1 MADKS
6 MQLVIGVDI
15 KDVNAAINKT
25 KVLENQVKRIV
36 DAHRSGKIDIE
47 KYNRGLLQTK
57 RAYDSISPS
66 SQKATAE
73 VRKLAK
79 EFNRAYDTQEQVANL
94 KRLEAEQTRA
104 FAAARREATLIN
116 QQKIMEAKAAA
127 KAVSDAAKQEVA
139 AFRAARKEAELM
151 NKQFDM
157 ERAASGLMKSQKA
170 AKRFQLGVQQAGYQV
185 GDFAVQVASG
195 TNPLVAFSQ
204 QATQLVGFFGG
215 PWGAAVGAGIAI
227 LSGLGL
233 AFMNVNGLGK
243 TTKEVLEDIK
253 ETIDGFSSV
262 SDSLEKALV
271 SPIDNSNKA
280 LVSYLK
286 NLKAAKAEE
295 TLKAVSGGIGTILKP
310 YIEMQAESEGRV
322 RGKGRN
328 TLRGDQLETELAR
341 IKIAKQINETLADAT
356 TGPAEDLGQNLL
368 KAMESLRTSGL
379 LTEDLEAG
387 LTDLLETTGLRAQAE
402 KDLIALVK
410 EQTEAQQKAEKIKD
424 EAFQK
429 RTQQNILENE
439 ITSGLKSQIAYQA
452 IVAKYGENSVKG
464 KQELAKLA
472 RAEYEQEKYASGLRV
487 EQVDTLM
494 EVYDELI
501 KVTGEAEAFTSETEL
516 TRQKLLEIDNI
527 IKGIRGSISSLE
539 MSAIGDA
546 ARLAAL
552 KAGKSIEESRLAGQV
567 ANQQALFDAAS
578 VSSLPDGARRAAE
591 EAHQR
596 QIELLR
602 QQGATAVEI
611 KALED
616 KLRESQKKGKEDPAI
631 KMLEEISRRKVLIGL
646 TEEQAKRQELVYQTE
661 DKLGEFREKYGNDFV
676 NNIVNQTMALDEQQ
690 KVLDEAKAKQKEVG
704 DLISSSM
711 EDAFMSIVDGTKS
724 VKDAF
729 KSMAASII
737 SELYRIFVVKKIV
750 GGITGFLGFA
760 DGGVFSGGNVVPSAK
775 GNIFSG
781 GNVIPFAKGGVVGSP
796 MTFPMTGG
804 KTGLMG
810 EAGPEAIMPLKRGKG
825 GKLGVVAENNGNV
838 VIHQNFNFSANGD
851 ESVKKIIAQAAPQIA
866 QMTKT
871 SIINDR
877 RRGGSTLAAFGR

>member
-25 KVLENQVKRIV
+25 KALESQVKRIV

-47 KYNRGLLQTK
+47 KYNKGLLQTK

-79 EFNRAYDTQEQVANL
+79 EFNRAYDTQDQIANL

-116 QQKIMEAKAAA
+116 QQKIMQAKAAA

-204 QATQLVGFFGG
+204 QFAQLAGFFGG
-215 PWGAAVGAGIAI
+215 PWGAAVGAGVAI

-233 AFMNVNGLGK
+233 AFMSVNGLGK
-243 TTKEVLEDIK
+243 TTQEVLEDIK

-295 TLKAVSGGIGTILKP
+295 TLKAVRGGLGPLLDP
-310 YIEMQAESEGRV
+310 YIDAQAEIQARITAGER
-322 RGKGRN
+322 KGAPE
-328 TLRGDQLETELAR
+328 DQLELERKKLAANKL
-341 IKIAKQINETLADAT
+341 ISDSLALAT
-356 TGPAEDLGQNLL
+356 RGPAEDLGNNLI
-368 KAMESLRTSGL
+368 KAMEALRTSGI
-379 LTEDLEAG
+379 LTKDLEAG

-402 KDLIALVK
+402 QQNTEKVEEQIEKAKKQAELADAIIDKRIELRKIEDAATKALNDEIALSLMKKQFGEDSNAVRLL
-410 EQTEAQQKAEKIKD
+410 EAQIARETY
-424 EAFQK
+424 EA
-429 RTQQNILENE
+429 
-439 ITSGLKSQIAYQA
+439 
-452 IVAKYGENSVKG
+452 
-464 KQELAKLA
+464 
-472 RAEYEQEKYASGLRV
+472 
-487 EQVDTLM
+487 
-494 EVYDELI
+494 
-501 KVTGEAEAFTSETEL
+501 
-516 TRQKLLEIDNI
+516 
-527 IKGIRGSISSLE
+527 
-539 MSAIGDA
+539 
-546 ARLAAL
+546 
-552 KAGKSIEESRLAGQV
+552 
-567 ANQQALFDAAS
+567 
-578 VSSLPDGARRAAE
+578 
-591 EAHQR
+591 
-596 QIELLR
+596 
-602 QQGATAVEI
+602 
-611 KALED
+611 D
-616 KLRESQKKGKEDPAI
+616 KLREGLEPGIVEGLMRQYDVAVRLKEEMRSSAEEAKNMMDFLNRLVERNQPIKTPKKPKGPKGPEDPTP
-631 KMLEEISRRKVLIGL
+631 KMLQEIERRKVLIGL
-646 TEEQAKRQELVYQTE
+646 TEEQAKRQELVYQIE
-661 DKLGEFREKYGNDFV
+661 DKLGKFREKYGNDFV

-690 KVLDEAKAKQKEVG
+690 KVLDKARAQQEEIAGV
-704 DLISSSM
+704 ISSSFG
-711 EDAFMSIVDGTKS
+711 DAFMSIVDGTSS

-729 KSMAASII
+729 KSMASYII
-737 SELYRIFVVKKIV
+737 KELFRIIVVQQMV
-750 GGITGFLGFA
+750 NALAGALTGTSAAPTSVPAPPPRPFA
-760 DGGVFSGGNVVPSAK
+760 NGNA
-775 GNIFSG
+775 FYG

-796 MTFPMTGG
+796 MMFPMAGG

-825 GKLGVVAENNGNV
+825 GKLGVSVEGNTGSVNVTNNINVSGGADPAAIRMEVA
-838 VIHQNFNFSANGD
+838 
-851 ESVKKIIAQAAPQIA
+851 KLMPQITSA
-866 QMTKT
+866 TKNAV
-871 SIINDR
+871 IDAR
-877 RRGGSTLAAFGR
+877 KRGGQMKAAFG

>member
-25 KVLENQVKRIV
+25 KALENQVQRIV

-47 KYNRGLLQTK
+47 KYNKGLLQTK

-215 PWGAAVGAGIAI
+215 PWGAAVGAAIAI

-233 AFMNVNGLGK
+233 AFMSVNGLGK
-243 TTKEVLEDIK
+243 TTQEMFEDIK

-280 LVSYLK
+280 LVEYLK

-295 TLKAVSGGIGTILKP
+295 ALKAVRVGFNPIVKQMMDEARSQELRMAMAKSGRGGLSATGNEERNAEILRTR
-310 YIEMQAESEGRV
+310 A
-322 RGKGRN
+322 
-328 TLRGDQLETELAR
+328 
-341 IKIAKQINETLADAT
+341 ETLALAMA
-356 TGPAEDLGQNLL
+356 GPAEGLGQRLL
-368 KAMESLRTSGL
+368 DAEKKLRDMNYW
-379 LTEDLEAG
+379 TEDLA
-387 LTDLLETTGLRAQAE
+387 DLFKTLVYDTGLVGQAIDE
-402 KDLIALVK
+402 NTQKVK
-410 EQTEAQQKAEKIKD
+410 EQVEKAKKQAEVADEILNKRIELRRIEDAATKALNDEIALLSMKKQFGEDSNAVRLLEAQIAR
-424 EAFQK
+424 EAYEAD
-429 RTQQNILENE
+429 RLREGLSPEIVEGLMQQ
-439 ITSGLKSQIAYQA
+439 Y
-452 IVAKYGENSVKG
+452 
-464 KQELAKLA
+464 
-472 RAEYEQEKYASGLRV
+472 
-487 EQVDTLM
+487 
-494 EVYDELI
+494 
-501 KVTGEAEAFTSETEL
+501 
-516 TRQKLLEIDNI
+516 
-527 IKGIRGSISSLE
+527 
-539 MSAIGDA
+539 DA
-546 ARLAAL
+546 AAMLR
-552 KAGKSIEESRLAGQV
+552 EEMR
-567 ANQQALFDAAS
+567 
-578 VSSLPDGARRAAE
+578 SSAE
-591 EAHQR
+591 EAKNMMDFLNR
-596 QIELLR
+596 L
-602 QQGATAVEI
+602 VERNQPI
-611 KALED
+611 KPP
-616 KLRESQKKGKEDPAI
+616 KKKPKGPEDPAP
-631 KMLEEISRRKVLIGL
+631 KMLEEIKRRKVLIGL

-661 DKLGEFREKYGNDFV
+661 DKLGKFRNKYGNDFV

-729 KSMAASII
+729 KSMAASVI
-737 SELYRIFVVKKIV
+737 SELYRIFVVKKVV

-781 GNVIPFAKGGVVGSP
+781 GNVVPFANGGVVSSP

-825 GKLGVVAENNGNV
+825 GKLGVVAENSGNV
-838 VIHQNFNFSANGD
+838 VINQSFNFSANGD